1 MATLHEL
8 KRRRRENRRWRRNR
22 RLIDAFLQGGIDLA
36 PMPNIPSM
44 PTSGQR
50 MAAKIA
56 AAETAKEYHATWE
69 FYRPAILN
77 DPPQEG

>member
-1 MATLHEL
+1 MATLNEL
-8 KRRRRENRRWRRNR
+8 KRRRTENRRRRRNH
-22 RLIDAFLQGGIDLA
+22 RLIDAFLQGDIDLA
-36 PMPNIPSM
+36 PMPNI